1 METYAKQSKPSA
13 RTLSARAGHS
23 QPDMATIL
31 QTYRNRTAQLAA
43 LTDDDEQAL
52 QGKFT
57 TQLQEDDDEALQGKF
72 VAQLQ
77 SDDDEEPLQG
87 KFLTQLQSAEEEE
100 PLQQKAENRTGL
112 PDRLKNGVENLSG
125 YSLDAIKVH
134 YNSPKPAQLQALA
147 YTQGTDIH
155 VGPGQER
162 YLGHE
167 AWHVVQQM
175 QGRVQ
180 PTTQLQ
186 GVAVNDNEGLEREAD
201 VMGEKV
207 LQQMP
212 ITKKGQGII
221 SEHAVSQ
228 FKLNFNDT
236 AKKYDPEDNTYIQ
249 SSYYREQCQNLAGLS
264 SAVDVEENNK
274 LTDGIFGTTTNE
286 KDGVKKTDGLWV
298 FVKPMPTIDKV
309 SPDYEPQF
317 TTRIGTLAHE
327 MQHAMDRLGVS
338 IIREKMHREW
348 RAWAVQAVVT
358 AEHWGKDM
366 DLSGR
371 DELMLDSFLNSTF
384 AVARSAFF
392 RKTSLYLGKM
402 SLPNDEKATKQYIQ
416 DNAGWL
422 EEAKKI
428 FWDKYRNMPV
438 KLNPLRH
445 DNQEV

>member
-1 METYAKQSKPSA
+1 METYAKQSKSSA
-13 RTLSARAGHS
+13 RTLSARAGHG

-31 QTYRNRTAQLAA
+31 QAYRNRTAQLAA

-77 SDDDEEPLQG
+77 SDDEEEPLQG

-112 PDRLKNGVENLSG
+112 PDQLKSGVENLSG
-125 YSLDAIKVH
+125 YSLDAVKVH

-201 VMGEKV
+201 VMGGKAVTQMKKKV
-207 LQQMP
+207 IQRQSFYK
-212 ITKKGQGII
+212 I
-221 SEHAVSQ
+221 
-228 FKLNFNDT
+228 FNDNGNGLPQIANPT
-236 AKKYDPEDNTYIQ
+236 TYTTLGVRKSEVEASEVDGKIRSTERVPQGMSLLSNVTSAK
-249 SSYYREQCQNLAGLS
+249 S
-264 SAVDVEENNK
+264 SAHNVLINQHVFKIDNPYSPK
-274 LTDGIFGTTTNE
+274 LSVIKDPAQANHYLWGPKYKSGLKYNE
-286 KDGVKKTDGLWV
+286 
-298 FVKPMPTIDKV
+298 
-309 SPDYEPQF
+309 
-317 TTRIGTLAHE
+317 
-327 MQHAMDRLGVS
+327 
-338 IIREKMHREW
+338 
-348 RAWAVQAVVT
+348 
-358 AEHWGKDM
+358 
-366 DLSGR
+366 
-371 DELMLDSFLNSTF
+371 LDSYIKQTRNKWAIVSTWT
-384 AVARSAFF
+384 A
-392 RKTSLYLGKM
+392 
-402 SLPNDEKATKQYIQ
+402 
-416 DNAGWL
+416 AGW
-422 EEAKKI
+422 
-428 FWDKYRNMPV
+428 
-438 KLNPLRH
+438 NP
-445 DNQEV
+445 